1 MQPPP
6 NLETNPMAHSD
17 HVDLD
22 REVIRRDDGV
32 VVVRETDPETGERIE
47 RKYPACPV
55 ETTAH
60 ED

>member
-1 MQPPP
+1 MK
-6 NLETNPMAHSD
+6 PMPERLD

-47 RKYPACPV
+47 RKYPDCPV
-55 ETTAH
+55 ETGAKTPGTRR
-60 ED
+60 